1 MKRFVCVIL
10 MLFCLSI
17 LNAQDEKKT
26 DIQSNDSIDTK
37 KRDSILL
44 KRINPE
50 EMFRKQLAQIDST
63 DFDANEIKN
72 RIKAIYPD
80 YRQWRFG
87 VNGGVEII
95 IAPEPTNM
103 PDEFRKYK
111 KTLKS
116 GVRFG
121 ADVLFFTS
129 PNIGVG
135 LNYSTYNSNNK
146 INYITYE
153 LNDVQHEGNRQ
164 DDIRIH
170 FVGPKISIR
179 SIPKH
184 NKFYT
189 SCDFIVGYFTYSNNL
204 ILNNTTYHLKENNF
218 GFATSVGADYM
229 FIRNMSLGLSLNIIA
244 ASVKNVEILSGNKVE
259 NLSRISLTMTLKTY
273 R

>member
-1 MKRFVCVIL
+1 
-10 MLFCLSI
+10 MLFFLLS

-26 DIQSNDSIDTK
+26 DMQSNDSIDTK

-44 KRINPE
+44 KQINPE
-50 EMFRKQLAQIDST
+50 EMFLKQLAQIDSS
-63 DFDANEIKN
+63 DFDANKINKQL
-72 RIKAIYPD
+72 KTIYPD

-87 VNGGVEII
+87 VNGGVEIV
-95 IAPEPTNM
+95 IAPEQANM
-103 PDEFRKYK
+103 SDEFLKYK

-121 ADVLFFTS
+121 ADALFFTS

-135 LNYSTYNSNNK
+135 LNYSTYSANNK
-146 INYITYE
+146 TNYITYE
-153 LNDVQHEGNRQ
+153 LNDFQYEGNRQ
-164 DDIRIH
+164 DDINIH
-170 FVGPKISIR
+170 FIGPKISIR

-204 ILNNTTYHLKENNF
+204 ILNNTAYYLKENNF

-229 FIRNMSLGLSLNIIA
+229 FIRSMSLGLSLNIIA
-244 ASVKNVEILSGNKVE
+244 ASIKNVEILSGNKVE
-259 NLSRISLTMTLKTY
+259 NLSRVSLVMTLKTY

>member
-1 MKRFVCVIL
+1 
-10 MLFCLSI
+10 MLFYLLS
-17 LNAQDEKKT
+17 LNAQDKKKT
-26 DIQSNDSIDTK
+26 DMQSN
-37 KRDSILL
+37 DSILL

-63 DFDANEIKN
+63 DFDAHKINKQL
-72 RIKAIYPD
+72 KTIYPD

-87 VNGGVEII
+87 VNGGAEII
-95 IAPEPTNM
+95 IAPEPANISE
-103 PDEFRKYK
+103 EFLKYK

-116 GVRFG
+116 GIRFG
-121 ADVLFFTS
+121 ADALFFTS

-135 LNYSTYNSNNK
+135 LNYSTYNANNK
-146 INYITYE
+146 TNYIAYE
-153 LNDVQHEGNRQ
+153 LNGIKHEGSRQ
-164 DDIRIH
+164 DDISIH

-189 SCDFIVGYFTYSNNL
+189 SCDFILGYFTYSNNL
-204 ILNNTTYHLKENNF
+204 ILNNTTYHLKEDNF

-229 FIRNMSLGLSLNIIA
+229 FIRSMSLGLSLNIIA
-244 ASVKNVEILSGNKVE
+244 ASVKNVEILSGSKVE
-259 NLSRISLTMTLKTY
+259 NLSRVSLTLMLKTY